1 MKHSLLMTNTATAT
15 AKIANLFAQLST
27 EKLIESWELTD
38 TNNDPN
44 ISTVRGWLMDEME
57 RRNPEAFNTWMEADP
72 HATARSF
79 FV

>member
-1 MKHSLLMTNTATAT
+1 MTNTATAT

-38 TNNDPN
+38 TNKDPN

-57 RRNPEAFNTWMEADP
+57 IRNPEAFNTWMEADP

-79 FV
+79 FL

>member
-1 MKHSLLMTNTATAT
+1 MTNTSTAT

-38 TNNDPN
+38 TNKDPN

-57 RRNPEAFNTWMEADP
+57 RRNPEAFQNWMEADP

-79 FV
+79 FL

>member
-1 MKHSLLMTNTATAT
+1 MTNTATAT

-27 EKLIESWELTD
+27 AKLIESWELTD

-57 RRNPEAFNTWMEADP
+57 SRNPEAFNAWMEADP

-79 FV
+79 FL

>member
-1 MKHSLLMTNTATAT
+1 MTNTATAT

-57 RRNPEAFNTWMEADP
+57 SRNPEAFNNWMEADP

-79 FV
+79 FL

>member
-1 MKHSLLMTNTATAT
+1 MTNTATAT

-27 EKLIESWELTD
+27 AKLIESWELTD

-57 RRNPEAFNTWMEADP
+57 SRNPEAFNIWMEADP

-79 FV
+79 FL